1 MENVKRCLVIVNPT
15 SGRERAPKY
24 IPLLSSV
31 LSKRYDDVSIKLTQ
45 KAGVDGRLFGSVG
58 TADIA
63 EAITATGIEVKKAEV
78 RLPEGPFKA
87 IGEYE
92 VEVALHHDVVVN
104 ITVTVVGAAA

>member
-45 KAGVDGRLFGSVG
+45 KAGDAKNFARR
-58 TADIA
+58 AA
-63 EAITATGIEVKKAEV
+63 ERIKTSSAWAATV
-78 RLPEGPFKA
+78 RLMKSLTAWFLSAA
-87 IGEYE
+87 IHASVLFLSER
-92 VEVALHHDVVVN
+92 
-104 ITVTVVGAAA
+104 